1 MSTKKSIII
10 LLSMLTISMAGYAQK
25 KQTVTSPNGL
35 LKAEI
40 TIGEK
45 ISYTVSH
52 GNDLLLNP
60 STISMKLN
68 DKTLGEKSKLSK
80 ATTKS
85 NNSIIQS
92 PLYKRAEIKDAYNEL
107 NMDFKQGFTLIFRA
121 YDDGIAYRFSVKS
134 KKPFQVENEQ
144 VEFNFPTDAKAYI
157 PYVRDNKGNIEKQ
170 FFNSFENTYT
180 ISKLSEWENDRLAFL
195 PILIEA
201 AGGKKICITESEL
214 INYPGLYLNN
224 IAKKTTLEGVFA
236 PYVKET
242 KQGGHNELQ
251 QLVTAREPYI
261 ARYDASQEFPWR
273 IITVAEKD
281 AELLD
286 NDLVYQL
293 ASPCK
298 IEDIS
303 WIKPGKVAWDW
314 WNAWN
319 LFNVDFEAGI
329 NNETYKYYIDFAS
342 DHAIEYVIL
351 DEGWAVNKKAD
362 LFQVIPQINLPELVA
377 YAKKKNVEL
386 ILWAGYYA
394 FDRDME
400 KICKHY
406 SEMGIKGFK
415 VDFMDR
421 DDQYMVDFHHRA
433 AEMTAK
439 YKLLVDFH
447 GTYKPVGLNRT
458 YPNVINYEGVHGL
471 EQMKWSSTSVD
482 QVTYDVIMP
491 FIRMLAGPIDYTQG
505 AMRNATKGNYRPVN
519 SEAMSQGTRC
529 RQLAQYIIFESP
541 LNMMCDNPSNYMLEK
556 ECTAFISA
564 VPTVWDNTIALDGK
578 IGEYIAIARQHGN
591 DWYVGAMTNWN
602 ERTLDIDL
610 SFLPDGN
617 YQVEIYQDGV
627 NANRV
632 ARDYKK
638 VVGNLPGDKKM
649 KINMK
654 QGGGWVAKIMPR

>member
-10 LLSMLTISMAGYAQK
+10 LLSMLTISMGGYAQK

-362 LFQVIPQINLPELVA
+362 LFQVIPQINLPELVD

>member
-92 PLYKRAEIKDAYNEL
+92 PLYKRAEIKDVYNEL

-157 PYVRDNKGNIEKQ
+157 PYVKDNKGNIEKQ

-362 LFQVIPQINLPELVA
+362 LFQVIPQINLPELVD

>member
-1 MSTKKSIII
+1 MSTQKIITI
-10 LLSMLTISMAGYAQK
+10 LLSMLTISIAGYAQK
-25 KQTVTSPNGL
+25 KQTVTSPNGQ

-92 PLYKRAEIKDAYNEL
+92 PLYKRAEIKDVYNEL

-362 LFQVIPQINLPELVA
+362 LFQVIPQINLPELVD